1 MFRLSSLSRQ
11 FCNTG
16 IKEKLG
22 EIEGTGMAVEQIK
35 LRMVVLAREKLTIWK
50 QRMQDLV
57 CCKILKSLLEGD
69 SDNPNNKTAED

>member
-1 MFRLSSLSRQ
+1 MLGYRTRVLMFRLSSLSRQ

-35 LRMVVLAREKLTIWK
+35 LRMVVLAREKLTIWSK
-50 QRMQDLV
+50 GCRIYSAV
-57 CCKILKSLLEGD
+57 KI
-69 SDNPNNKTAED
+69 